1 MMRRSGNDDD
11 TKRIGNDLD
20 ILLKCGNCDHIV
32 QCYGYMIK
40 DVDVWICMELMA
52 SCFDKL
58 LKQGHR
64 FPEEILGKVAVAT
77 LKALHYLKENHK
89 VIHRDVKPS
98 NILVNSSGSIKLCDF
113 GISGRLVDSKAKT
126 RQAGCTAY
134 LAVSGSAE
142 QGMSSSDS
150 RVHSRRG
157 SNPRT
162 QDVRPTTCE
171 RTSGVWGSRWWN
183 SRYRISPTKRTPTSK
198 SCPRS

>member
-40 DVDVWICMELMA
+40 DVDVWICMELMS
-52 SCFDKL
+52 SCFEKL
-58 LKQGHR
+58 LKQGHA
-64 FPEEILGKVAVAT
+64 FPEHILGKVAVAT
-77 LKALHYLKENHK
+77 VRALHYLKENHK

-98 NILVNSSGSIKLCDF
+98 NILVNSTGSIKLCDF

-134 LAVSGSAE
+134 LAVSFC
-142 QGMSSSDS
+142 SSL
-150 RVHSRRG
+150 
-157 SNPRT
+157 
-162 QDVRPTTCE
+162 
-171 RTSGVWGSRWWN
+171 
-183 SRYRISPTKRTPTSK
+183 TPNLS
-198 SCPRS
+198 